1 MTPGAIFAAMTATV
15 AAIRRYPVK
24 GLSPETL
31 DEVQLAEGEGL
42 PGDRGFALALG
53 STPTDGPAIP
63 WMPKTG
69 FLTLLAHEKLA
80 VLKTRFDTESG
91 VLVIERGGKPVARG
105 KITDSVGRALIEEF
119 FAAYMGDAARGRP
132 KLVRAAPG
140 EVLSDHSTAVVSF
153 INLASVRDLER
164 VTGAAI
170 DPVRFRGNIYLEGAE
185 AWSEFDW
192 VGREITVGG
201 VGFTVS
207 ERIGRY
213 GATNVDPQTGTRDLN
228 LPGDLKRGF
237 GHTDMGI
244 YATVTAAG
252 RLAAGDPASLD
263 VA

>member
-1 MTPGAIFAAMTATV
+1 MTVTV
-15 AAIRRYPVK
+15 AEIRRYPVK
-24 GLSPETL
+24 GLCPETL

-42 PGDRGFALALG
+42 PGDRRFALALG
-53 STPTDGPAIP
+53 STPTDGPESP

-69 FLTLLAHEKLA
+69 FLTLLVHEKLA
-80 VLKTRFDTESG
+80 ALKTRFDDESG

-132 KLVRAAPG
+132 KLVRAIQG
-140 EVLSDHSTAVVSF
+140 EVLSDHSTAVISI

-192 VGREITVGG
+192 VGRKIALGG
-201 VGFTVS
+201 AVLAVT
-207 ERIGRY
+207 EPIGRCP
-213 GATNVDPQTGTRDLN
+213 ATNVDPQTGTRDLN

-237 GHTDMGI
+237 GHTNMGI
-244 YATVTAAG
+244 YATVAAAG
-252 RLAAGDPASLD
+252 RLAAGDTVSLD

>member
-31 DEVQLAEGEGL
+31 DEVELAEGEGL
-42 PGDRGFALALG
+42 PGDRCSASALG
-53 STPTDGPAIP
+53 SSPPDGPESP
-63 WMPKTG
+63 WRPRTS

>member
-1 MTPGAIFAAMTATV
+1 MTVTAAK
-15 AAIRRYPVK
+15 ICRYPLK
-24 GLSPETL
+24 GLSAEVL
-31 DEVQLAEGEGL
+31 DSVSLS
-42 PGDRGFALALG
+42 PGRGIPSDRRFALALG
-53 STPTDGPAIP
+53 STPTDGPETP
-63 WMPKTG
+63 WMPKTS

-80 VLKTRFDTESG
+80 ALKTRFDDESG
-91 VLVIERGGKPVARG
+91 ILVIERGGKPVARG
-105 KITDSVGRALIEEF
+105 KITESVGRALIEEF

-132 KLVRAAPG
+132 KLVRAAAG

-164 VTGAAI
+164 VTGAPI
-170 DPVRFRGNIYLEGAE
+170 DPVRFRGNIYLQGAE

-201 VGFTVS
+201 VRVTVT
-207 ERIGRY
+207 ERIGRCA
-213 GATNVDPQTGTRDLN
+213 ATNVDPETGTRDLN

-237 GHTDMGI
+237 GHANMGI

-252 RLAAGDPASLD
+252 RVAAGDPVSLD

>member
-1 MTPGAIFAAMTATV
+1 MVSGMTVTV

-53 STPTDGPAIP
+53 STPTDGPEIP

-69 FLTLLAHEKLA
+69 FLTLLAHQKLA
-80 VLKTRFDTESG
+80 ALKTRFDAESG

-105 KITDSVGRALIEEF
+105 KITESVGRALIEEF
-119 FAAYMGDAARGRP
+119 FAAYMGDTARGRP

-140 EVLSDHSTAVVSF
+140 EVLSDHSTAVISL

-170 DPVRFRGNIYLEGAE
+170 DPVRFRGNIYLEGAK

-192 VGREITVGG
+192 VGREIAVGG
-201 VGFTVS
+201 ARLVVKD
-207 ERIGRY
+207 RIGRCA
-213 GATNVDPQTGTRDLN
+213 ATNVDPETGARDLN

-237 GHTDMGI
+237 GHTDMGL
-244 YATVTAAG
+244 YATVIAAG
-252 RLAAGDPASLD
+252 RLAAGDPVSLD